1 MSYFDYGIKGVL
13 IFFYL
18 NTVDAT
24 MFHGKER
31 FLEENIAPFDEL
43 ILTWNGKRPTSGNY
57 FFYIRLKTDVWLPY
71 LLYACW
77 GADGQSSFS
86 EGQDIVRV
94 SGQKATGFEVE
105 VRASGGAPLE
115 DLRSLH
121 VYVNQ
126 ENPQNQASILSDAR
140 LGLIDLGGSHSG
152 PSEELP
158 NSPNQPPRSIES
170 ILLDVPGLSQ
180 RTLSHPRA
188 KDLCSPTSTSVVVR
202 YLAKHYVDA
211 LEFAGHSW
219 DGGFDIF
226 GNWVFNVAH
235 ASSLLGPS
243 WNCWVQRLQN
253 FDDIYTRLQKKTPV
267 IVSVR
272 GPLQGSALPY
282 SQGHLMVVIGF
293 DAVNERVLCMDPAFP
308 TNKETLT
315 SYPLQDFIDAWSR
328 RGFISY
334 IFEQVLR

>member
-18 NTVDAT
+18 NGVDAS
-24 MFHGKER
+24 MFQGKEG
-31 FLEENIAPFDEL
+31 LLKEDIAPFDEL
-43 ILTWNGKRPTSGNY
+43 ILTWNGKRPSSGNY
-57 FFYIRLKTDVWLPY
+57 FFYIRLKTDEWLPY
-71 LLYACW
+71 LLYASW

-86 EGQDIVRV
+86 EGQDVVRV
-94 SGQKATGFEVE
+94 SGQKATGFEVK
-105 VRASGGAPLE
+105 VRAAGGAPIE

-126 ENPQNQASILSDAR
+126 EGPQNPASILET
-140 LGLIDLGGSHSG
+140 I
-152 PSEELP
+152 
-158 NSPNQPPRSIES
+158 Q
-170 ILLDVPGLSQ
+170 LDVPGLSQ

-188 KDLCSPTSTSVVVR
+188 KDLCSPASTSVVVR

-211 LEFAGHSW
+211 LEFAAGSW

-235 ASSLLGPS
+235 ASSLLGPT
-243 WNCWVQRLQN
+243 WNCWVQRLQS
-253 FDDIYTRLQKKTPV
+253 FDDIYARLRKKTPV

-282 SQGHLMVVIGF
+282 TQGHLMVVIGF

-315 SYPLQDFIDAWSR
+315 SYPLQDFIVAWSR
-328 RGFISY
+328 RGFIAY
-334 IFEQVLR
+334 IFEPVLR